1 MSDITD
7 MNLKYLLYGFL
18 LFMGAQLVA
27 WVQVYGILI
36 WPRLKANVWIV
47 YVLAP
52 VIAFFY
58 IHGTRFIVTAYN
70 GVVWPSRLIA
80 FSAGILVFSILTAVF
95 MKEGIN
101 LKTAVSIGLCI
112 VILLIQILWKT

>member
-7 MNLKYLLYGFL
+7 MNIKYLIYGFL

-36 WPRLKANVWIV
+36 WPKLKANMWVV
-47 YVLAP
+47 YILAP
-52 VIAFFY
+52 IIAFFY
-58 IHGTRFIVTAYN
+58 IHGTRHIVAFYD

-80 FSAGILVFSILTAVF
+80 FSAGILVFSILTAIF

-101 LKTAVSIGLCI
+101 LKTAVSIVLCI
-112 VILLIQILWKT
+112 AILLIQILWKT